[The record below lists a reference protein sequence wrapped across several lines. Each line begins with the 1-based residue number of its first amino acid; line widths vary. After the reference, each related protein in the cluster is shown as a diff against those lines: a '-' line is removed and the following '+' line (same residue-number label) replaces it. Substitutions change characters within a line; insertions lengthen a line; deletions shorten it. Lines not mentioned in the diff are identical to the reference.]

1 LGYLLV
7 RALAAIVPDPVARVQ
22 LLLAAA
28 DDPASVTSDHVV
40 ASAWAAY
47 HSSPDLSYG
56 GTGRR
61 ALIPETTF
69 TVEDGFPDPV
79 AMKVMTGGR

>member
-1 LGYLLV
+1 M
-7 RALAAIVPDPVARVQ
+7 PDAVARVQ

-28 DDPASVTSDHVV
+28 DDPAVVTSDPVV
-40 ASAWAAY
+40 ASAWAAFR
-47 HSSPDLSYG
+47 SSADLSYG

-69 TVEDGFPDPV
+69 TIEDGFPDPV
-79 AMKVMTGGR
+79 AVRVMTGGQTDRRTGGL